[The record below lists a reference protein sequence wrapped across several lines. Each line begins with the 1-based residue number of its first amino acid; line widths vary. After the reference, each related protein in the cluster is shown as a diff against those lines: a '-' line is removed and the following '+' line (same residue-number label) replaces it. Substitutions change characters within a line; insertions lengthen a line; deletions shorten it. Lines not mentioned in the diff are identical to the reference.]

1 MLTSKDL
8 TWSKDLLCAWSGAVV
23 LRERAPSAKTETI
36 WQPSSHVLHLDT
48 HTTPNRVLLSKHA
61 GDLPS
66 LIAKEG
72 LTEQLRA
79 VFSNMEAIV
88 FCGQNETV
96 EENVSR

>member
-1 MLTSKDL
+1 M
-8 TWSKDLLCAWSGAVV
+8 V
-23 LRERAPSAKTETI
+23 LRERAPGAKIETTV
-36 WQPSSHVLHLDT
+36 QSGFTSEHT

-96 EENVSR
+96 KENVSR